1 MSSLFGWRIID
12 NLTFTNTKLPQVQP
26 LKEKFFNND
35 IFEFDE
41 ETNTVSLVSS
51 PIRSQIL
58 SGVLVTEKTYGKY
71 KDKFLY
77 RCMPHDRHIPEFLV
91 PYSIKTGFRKIMFQF
106 IFVLNTNI
114 GMKNILE
121 VKLFEQLVL

>member
-1 MSSLFGWRIID
+1 MARQFRIFIDCPRYSGWRIID
-12 NLTFTNTKLPQVQP
+12 NLTFTKTTLPQIEP

-41 ETNTVSLVSS
+41 ETNSVSLVSS

-91 PYSIKTGFRKIMFQF
+91 P
-106 IFVLNTNI
+106 
-114 GMKNILE
+114 
-121 VKLFEQLVL
+121 